1 MDVLSETTEKIN
13 VTSQAHLE
21 KNKLLHKIFV
31 VVLIVLAITGLIL
44 IVVGFSTSRS
54 SSSSSTSAL
63 QSNPL
68 SITLNNPNEEKT
80 QDIFPASTNPN
91 EDLDILKAKYRGRGG
106 SRKGESVS
114 VVFLLG
120 ILVMLIFWGLVTL
133 FKLCFNP
140 CRTKTINTKITE
152 IVNESNEKRK
162 CNG

>member
-1 MDVLSETTEKIN
+1 MLLVLG
-13 VTSQAHLE
+13 
-21 KNKLLHKIFV
+21 
-31 VVLIVLAITGLIL
+31 ITGLIL

-68 SITLNNPNEEKT
+68 SIILNNPDEEKT
-80 QDIFPASTNPN
+80 QEIFPASTNPN
-91 EDLDILKAKYRGRGG
+91 EDLEILKARVKRRRGSG
-106 SRKGESVS
+106 KVS

-120 ILVMLIFWGLVTL
+120 IVVMLIFGGLVSL

-152 IVNESNEKRK
+152 IVKESNEKRK
-162 CNG
+162 CDG

>member
-21 KNKLLHKIFV
+21 KNKLLHKIFG
-31 VVLIVLAITGLIL
+31 VVLIILAITGLIL
-44 IVVGFSTSRS
+44 IAVGLGTSRS

-68 SITLNNPNEEKT
+68 SISLNNPDQEKT

-91 EDLDILKAKYRGRGG
+91 EDLEILKARTRRRRRGSG
-106 SRKGESVS
+106 SVS

-120 ILVMLIFWGLVTL
+120 IVVMIIFWGLVTL

-152 IVNESNEKRK
+152 IVNASNEKRK
-162 CNG
+162 CYC

>member
-44 IVVGFSTSRS
+44 IAVGLGTSRS

-68 SITLNNPNEEKT
+68 SITLNNPDQEKT

-91 EDLDILKAKYRGRGG
+91 EDLEILKARTRRRRRGSG
-106 SRKGESVS
+106 SVS

-120 ILVMLIFWGLVTL
+120 IVVMIIFWGLVTL

-162 CNG
+162 WYC